1 MNRQSFSGHLNIFTY
16 NPFGTFH
23 LTNVTS
29 CEAYDNFFLKQNAN
43 FHKHPI
49 KFLWLKLRSAQSD
62 MNVWSTVIQMV
73 NASGTHVVEK
83 NSIDPQS
90 FRHDTVDITANIYR
104 LSYQVN
110 YYLYPMRMNEAII
123 MVPEALPYAEFSSY
137 LQTIT
142 SDSFFG
148 YSLII
153 IVGVI
158 LFLTYFRYRKQ
169 KKILFYKS
177 VIDVVSLLLNDN
189 GGIKYGSLSIS
200 EVFSIVPLTLAGLVI
215 VNGFLSTL
223 QSYVT
228 RPIMQPQIDTL
239 EDIYWCPY
247 PIYTDLKDEAIYVAD
262 IMSYLSDTGDWNNKI
277 RVIESEEFLRQIG
290 TFDKSKSFL
299 LGRSFANSVIRT
311 QKKLN
316 IKGYHIPRF
325 DVYKFIGSYSVHN
338 AFPFYER
345 INEIL
350 HRIQSTGLYA
360 HWRRDDEKRHAN
372 FILQT
377 YKLSKIDENI
387 DIGQLQLPMI
397 IIYGWCLSFVIF
409 VVEIIWKKIINRIER
424 ICKNLSKNICH

>member
-1 MNRQSFSGHLNIFTY
+1 
-16 NPFGTFH
+16 
-23 LTNVTS
+23 
-29 CEAYDNFFLKQNAN
+29 
-43 FHKHPI
+43 
-49 KFLWLKLRSAQSD
+49 
-62 MNVWSTVIQMV
+62 
-73 NASGTHVVEK
+73 
-83 NSIDPQS
+83 
-90 FRHDTVDITANIYR
+90 
-104 LSYQVN
+104 
-110 YYLYPMRMNEAII
+110 
-123 MVPEALPYAEFSSY
+123 MVPEALPYPQFSSY

-158 LFLTYFRYRKQ
+158 LLLTYFRYRKQ

-189 GGIKYGSLSIS
+189 SGIKYGRLSIT
-200 EVFSIVPLTLAGLVI
+200 EVFSIVPLTFAGLI
-215 VNGFLSTL
+215 FVNGILSTL

-247 PIYTDLKDEAIYVAD
+247 PIYTALKDEAIYVAD
-262 IMSYLSDTGDWNNKI
+262 ILSNLSNTGDWSNKI
-277 RVIESEEFLRQIG
+277 RVVESEEFLRQIG

-299 LGRSFANSVIRT
+299 LGRSFVNSVIRT

-325 DVYKFIGSYSVHN
+325 YVYKFIGSYSVHN

-350 HRIQSTGLYA
+350 HRIQSAGLYA
-360 HWRRDDEKRHAN
+360 HWIRDDEKRHAN
-372 FILQT
+372 FLLQT
-377 YKLSKIDENI
+377 YKPSKINENI
-387 DIGQLQLPMI
+387 DFVRFQLPMP
-397 IIYGWCLSFVIF
+397 IIYGWCLSIVIF
-409 VVEIIWKKIINRIER
+409 VFESIWKKIVNRLER
-424 ICKNLSKNICH
+424 ICKNLSNSRVHWMNWK